1 MRSDFKH
8 WLQIPTRW
16 RDMDAMGHV
25 NSAVYFTY
33 FEIVRMWYFEQIGLN
48 DLKVHGK
55 VGPAVVSQ
63 ACNYR
68 EQVFHP
74 AVLDAGI
81 RSTKIGTKSFTV
93 EYEFYFEGTDRLV
106 CDGNTVMVWVDYSAA
121 KAIPVPAVLREG
133 ILAFEGVEVESSS

>member
-1 MRSDFKH
+1 
-8 WLQIPTRW
+8 
-16 RDMDAMGHV
+16 MDAMGHV

-33 FEIVRMWYFEQIGLN
+33 FEIVRMWYFGHIGLQH
-48 DLKVHGK
+48 LKVEGK

-81 RSTKIGTKSFTV
+81 RSTKIGAKSFTV
-93 EYEFYFEGTDRLV
+93 DYEFYLEDSDRLV
-106 CDGNTVMVWVDYSAA
+106 CDGHTVMVWVDYEAA
-121 KAIPVPAVLREG
+121 RAIPIPDALREG
-133 ILAFEGVEVESSS
+133 ILQFDAGAMPVN